1 MRHWPGLTWVN
12 AMGLNSKNMTKK
24 GYVVPCTVGMG

>member
-24 GYVVPCTVGMG
+24 GYVVRVP